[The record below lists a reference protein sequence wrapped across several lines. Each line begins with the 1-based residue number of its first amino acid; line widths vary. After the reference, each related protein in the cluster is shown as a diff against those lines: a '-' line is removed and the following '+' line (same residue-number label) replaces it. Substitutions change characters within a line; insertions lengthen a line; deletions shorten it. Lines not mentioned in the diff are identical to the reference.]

1 MLAATIGFPVFA
13 LAAFAVFVVALVV
26 VMMVV
31 GTVPVRVVFST
42 VHFGGT
48 FEGVRLCEE
57 LLHRVDQ
64 VANSPGAFVALFRGC
79 GCGRSALVLQCVEA
93 ISVQR
98 HLLLKLVQ
106 EISWDSVHFATA
118 AVGGRAFV
126 ISCVPASRSVATTVP
141 RRATV
146 VHAGEG
152 ATRDRM
158 VSGRHGHWY
167 HHALR
172 VDGAPWGAAAV
183 AVKSAALSGAEEVG
197 GGSCIAMMKVMV
209 QGRVTFCQAT
219 GMG

>member
-1 MLAATIGFPVFA
+1 M
-13 LAAFAVFVVALVV
+13 

-31 GTVPVRVVFST
+31 RTVPVRVAFST

-48 FEGVRLCEE
+48 FKGVRLCEE

-64 VANSPGAFVALFRGC
+64 VAYSPGAFVALFSGC
-79 GCGRSALVLQCVEA
+79 GCGRGALVLQCVEA

-106 EISWDSVHFATA
+106 EISWDSVHFAAA
-118 AVGGRAFV
+118 AVGRRATIV
-126 ISCVPASRSVATTVP
+126 SCFPAARGVATALP
-141 RRATV
+141 RRAAV

-183 AVKSAALSGAEEVG
+183 AVKRAALSGAEEVG
-197 GGSCIAMMKVMV
+197 GGSCVAMMEVMV
-209 QGRVTFCQAT
+209 QRRVAFSQAT
-219 GMG
+219 DMG